1 MKTPMDEH
9 DKLITVGKIVNS
21 QGIKGEVRVWPLTD
35 FSERFKDNS
44 TVLLDINGELRP
56 LTVEHSWKHKNFLV
70 VKFREIIDMNSAK
83 SVKEGLLKVSRDS
96 LRELPRDTFYI
107 FEILGME
114 VVTSEGFPLGRVKDV
129 IQTGSNDVYVIAG
142 QEKEYLIPAIR
153 EIVKNIDRENRLI
166 TVEPIEGLLDL

>member
-1 MKTPMDEH
+1 MDER

-35 FSERFKDNS
+35 FPERFKNDS

-83 SVKEGLLKVSRDS
+83 AVKEGLLKVSRDS
-96 LRELPRDTFYI
+96 LQELPRDTFYI

-114 VVTSEGFPLGRVKDV
+114 VITSGGLTLGRVKD
-129 IQTGSNDVYVIAG
+129 ILQTGSNDVYVIEG

>member
-1 MKTPMDEH
+1 MDER

-35 FSERFKDNS
+35 FPERFKNDS
-44 TVLLDINGELRP
+44 TVLLDINGELKP

-83 SVKEGLLKVSRDS
+83 AVKEGLLKVSRDS
-96 LRELPRDTFYI
+96 LQELPRDTFYI

-114 VVTSEGFPLGRVKDV
+114 VITSGGLTLGRVKD
-129 IQTGSNDVYVIAG
+129 ILQTGSNDVYVIEG